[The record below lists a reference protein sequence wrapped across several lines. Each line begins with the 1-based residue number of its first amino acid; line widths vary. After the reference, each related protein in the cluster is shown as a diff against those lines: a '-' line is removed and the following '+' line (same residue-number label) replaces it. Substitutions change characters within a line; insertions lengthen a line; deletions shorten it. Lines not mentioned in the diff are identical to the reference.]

1 MTHRVAEALMNG
13 LLIIEWMIL
22 LYFFLLSSF
31 YGLLLTSAVLDI
43 RPHLQKERGENRR
56 RLLKSEIAPRITL
69 LAPAYNEAKTIA
81 ESLRALLGIQYP
93 NLEVVVINDGSKDE
107 TLRVLHDQFGL
118 AAVHP
123 IYQHQLHAKPV
134 RALYRSTIHPNLVVV
149 DKDNGGKADSLNAGL
164 NIASNELV
172 CAIDADTLV
181 EPDALQRMVRPFI
194 ESNEVVAAGGTIRPI
209 NGSVVKGG
217 RVVTAH
223 VPRRPMA
230 GVQVVE
236 YLRAFL
242 FGRLGWNRLGGN
254 MIISGAF
261 GLFRREAVIHAGGY
275 LHDTVGEDMELVVH
289 LRRIGYEER
298 QPQRVIFIPDPVAWT
313 EVPESFGALG
323 NQRDRWHRGLADV
336 LWRHRRLFF
345 NPSYGA
351 LGLLVFPY
359 FVFGE
364 LLAPVIE
371 AMGLL
376 IMILIIALG
385 EIDLSF
391 ACLFFLVAYGYG
403 ILLSLAA
410 LTIEEFTFHR
420 TATLMDRVWLVLW
433 CLFENIG
440 FRQLTVY
447 WRLRGLIKYARG
459 SRDWGVMT
467 RRGFPNTGATARLL
481 ICLAVMPATVAA
493 HEVPPPAVDTGT
505 VSFQG
510 SVPMAVEELDVVY
523 VAGREPALV
532 FKTAPDPPAPRRIR
546 PSESRVNLLDHIVD
560 VRSEPGCELRRE
572 PSTAA
577 LTVRAVGSGDL
588 PCPIL
593 LAVAQSGTGLD
604 LLSYQSLR
612 LRGSVSTPISIALAD
627 GRTVWRSSQF
637 LLEQRTGRLDVTLPL
652 IPAAKSIDLRD
663 VTMVAVIPQQG
674 NVVIRLEE
682 LSVAKWHAAP
692 KPHRRIGFWVWDYR
706 EATAQ
711 GSSLLDTCRSLQ
723 CGRLAVQM
731 PALDDPEEVW
741 RRYVGLLQAAEH
753 QGIEA
758 FALDGYPEAVLDA
771 QPLIKKVEHLREM
784 MQGRLP
790 AGVQLDIEPYLLD
803 GFLNHPQGYEKYLK
817 AHAQVKHAL
826 AGQARLSIVMPFW
839 LTSQTTRNRAV
850 AFAAMDLADEVAIM
864 SYRTD
869 LAELRDLVEDQLRY
883 ADLIGLPVWLAV
895 ETRPLPLE
903 EHVRLEHVTRLN
915 LATAYL
921 DRVNKRLVFA
931 PPSGGDAR
939 DWFRIVQRTTVR
951 PERLTFSGQARGQV
965 DAMIRGLDQAI
976 TNRSFSGV
984 LIHDYPGF
992 LALPTTAPPTTKA
1005 DP

>member
-1 MTHRVAEALMNG
+1 MTPGVAEALLNT
-13 LLIIEWMIL
+13 LLTIEWLIL
-22 LYFFLLSSF
+22 LYFLLLSSF
-31 YGLLLTSAVLDI
+31 YGLLLMSAILDI
-43 RPHLQKERGENRR
+43 RPHLQKARGENRR
-56 RLLKSEIAPRITL
+56 RLLKSEIAPRVTL

-93 NLEVVVINDGSKDE
+93 NLEVIVINDGSKDE

-118 AAVHP
+118 SAVHP
-123 IYQHQLHAKPV
+123 IYRHQLHTKPV
-134 RALYRSTIHPNLVVV
+134 RALYRSTIHSNLVVV
-149 DKDNGGKADSLNAGL
+149 DKENGGKADSLNAGL

-172 CAIDADTLV
+172 CAIDADTLI

-194 ESNEVVAAGGTIRPI
+194 ESNEVVAAGGTVRPV
-209 NGSVVKGG
+209 NGALVKGG
-217 RVVTAH
+217 RVVTVH

-275 LHDTVGEDMELVVH
+275 LHDTVGEDMELVVR
-289 LRRIGYEER
+289 LRRVGREER

-313 EVPESFGALG
+313 EVPESLHVLG

-371 AMGLL
+371 ATGLI
-376 IMILIIALG
+376 IMVSIIALG
-385 EIDLSF
+385 EMDSSF
-391 ACLFFLVAYGYG
+391 ACLFFLIAYGYG

-467 RRGFPNTGATARLL
+467 RRGFSKTGATARLL
-481 ICLAVMPATVAA
+481 IGLAAMPATAAA
-493 HEVPPPAVDTGT
+493 HELPPAAIGTGT
-505 VSFQG
+505 VSFHG
-510 SVPMAVEELDVVY
+510 NVPVAVQEADVVY
-523 VAGREPALV
+523 VSGHEPKLV

-546 PSESRVNLLDHIVD
+546 PAESRVNLLDHIVD
-560 VRSEPGCELRRE
+560 IRSEPGCEVLRE
-572 PSTAA
+572 PSTAV
-577 LTVRAVGSGDL
+577 LTVRTVGPGDR
-588 PCPIL
+588 PCPIRFI
-593 LAVAQSGTGLD
+593 VAQTGTKLD
-604 LLSYQSLR
+604 ILSYQSLT
-612 LRGSVSTPISIALAD
+612 LRGSVSIPISVALAD
-627 GRTVWRSSQF
+627 DRTVWRSAHF
-637 LLEQRTGRLDVTLPL
+637 YLEQRPGRFDVTLPL
-652 IPAAKSIDLRD
+652 MPAAKTIDLRD
-663 VTMVAVIPQQG
+663 VTVVSVIPAQG
-674 NVVIRLEE
+674 GVALRLDE
-682 LSVAKWHAAP
+682 LFVATGQAAP
-692 KPHRRIGFWVWDYR
+692 KPHRQIGFWVWDYR

-711 GSSLLDTCRSLQ
+711 GSSLLDVCRSLQ

-731 PALDDPEEVW
+731 PALSDPEEIW
-741 RRYVGLLQAAEH
+741 LRYTGLLQSA
-753 QGIEA
+753 QRQDIEA
-758 FALDGYPEAVLDA
+758 YALDGYPEAVLNA
-771 QPLIKKVEHLREM
+771 RPLLKKVERLREV

-803 GFLNHPQGYEKYLK
+803 GFLNDPQSYEKYLE
-817 AHAQVKHAL
+817 AHAQVKRAL

-839 LTSQTTRNRAV
+839 LTSQTARNRTV

-869 LAELRDLVEDQLRY
+869 PEELRDLVEDQLRY

-895 ETRPLPLE
+895 ETQPLPLE
-903 EHVRLEHVTRLN
+903 EHVRLEHVTRRG

-921 DRVNKRLVFA
+921 DRTGKRLVFA
-931 PPSGGDAR
+931 PPSGGDER

-951 PERLTFSGQARGQV
+951 PERLTFSGRPRREV
-965 DAMIRGLDQAI
+965 DAMIRELDQ
-976 TNRSFSGV
+976 TLHNRSFSGV

-992 LALPTTAPPTTKA
+992 IALPATRK

>member
-1 MTHRVAEALMNG
+1 MTDSLPEALLNC
-13 LLIIEWMIL
+13 LLIIEWVIL

-31 YGLLLTSAVLDI
+31 YGLLLTSAALDI

-56 RLLKSEIAPRITL
+56 RLLRSEIAPRITL

-93 NLEVVVINDGSKDE
+93 NLEVVVINDGSNDE

-118 AAVHP
+118 SAVHP
-123 IYQHQLHAKPV
+123 IYRHQLHTKPV

-172 CAIDADTLV
+172 CAIDADTLI

-194 ESNEVVAAGGTIRPI
+194 ESHEVVAAGGTVRPV
-209 NGSVVKGG
+209 NGAVVKGG
-217 RVVTAH
+217 RVVTVH
-223 VPRRPMA
+223 VPHRPMA

-275 LHDTVGEDMELVVH
+275 LHDTVGEDMELVVR
-289 LRRIGYEER
+289 LRRVGCEKR

-313 EVPESFGALG
+313 EVPESFRVLG
-323 NQRDRWHRGLADV
+323 NQRDRWQRGLADV

-364 LLAPVIE
+364 LLAPVVE
-371 AMGLL
+371 ATG
-376 IMILIIALG
+376 LIIMALIITLG
-385 EIDLSF
+385 EMDSSF
-391 ACLFFLVAYGYG
+391 VFLFFLVAYGYG
-403 ILLSLAA
+403 VLLSLAA
-410 LTIEEFTFHR
+410 LTIEEFTFFR
-420 TATLMDRVWLVLW
+420 TATLMDRVWLILW

-467 RRGFPNTGATARLL
+467 RRGFSKAGATARLL
-481 ICLAVMPATVAA
+481 ICLAVMPATAAA
-493 HEVPPPAVDTGT
+493 HELPPAAIGTGA
-505 VSFQG
+505 VSFHG
-510 SVPMAVEELDVVY
+510 SAPMTVEEVDVVY

-532 FKTAPDPPAPRRIR
+532 FKTTPNPPAPRRIR
-546 PSESRVNLLDHIVD
+546 PAGSRGNLLDHIVE
-560 VRSEPGCELRRE
+560 VRSEPGCELLRE
-572 PSTAA
+572 PSAA
-577 LTVRAVGSGDL
+577 GLTVRTSGREDR

-593 LAVAQSGTGLD
+593 IAVAQTGTRLD
-604 LLSYQSLR
+604 LLSFQSLT
-612 LRGSVSTPISIALAD
+612 LRGSLSASISVALAD
-627 GRTVWRSSQF
+627 SRTEWRSALSV
-637 LLEQRTGRLDVTLPL
+637 LGQRPGRFDVTLPL
-652 IPAAKSIDLRD
+652 MPAAKAIDLRD
-663 VTMVAVIPQQG
+663 VTTVALIPQQG
-674 NVVIRLEE
+674 GVVLRLDE
-682 LSVAKWHAAP
+682 LSVAKGQATP
-692 KPHRRIGFWVWDYR
+692 TPHRRIGFWVWDYR
-706 EATAQ
+706 DATAQ
-711 GSSLLDTCRSLQ
+711 GSSLLEGCRSLQ
-723 CGRLAVQM
+723 CSRLAVQM
-731 PALDDPEEVW
+731 PALGDPENVW
-741 RRYVGLLQAAEH
+741 LRYAGLLQAA
-753 QGIEA
+753 QQQDIEA
-758 FALDGYPEAVLDA
+758 VALDGYPEAVLDA
-771 QPLIKKVEHLREM
+771 RPLIKKVERLREVM
-784 MQGRLP
+784 HGRLP

-803 GFLNHPQGYEKYLK
+803 GFLNDPQGYEKYLD

-839 LTSQTTRNRAV
+839 LTSQTVSSRAV

-864 SYRTD
+864 SYRTE
-869 LAELRDLVEDQLRY
+869 LVELRDLVEDQLRY

-903 EHVRLEHVTRLN
+903 EHVRLEHVTRRE
-915 LATAYL
+915 LATAFL
-921 DRVNKRLVFA
+921 DRAGKRLVFA
-931 PPSGGDAR
+931 PPSGGSER
-939 DWFRIVQRTTVR
+939 DWFRIVQRTAIR
-951 PERLTFSGQARGQV
+951 PERLTFSERPRRHV
-965 DAMIRGLDQAI
+965 EAMIRGLDQ
-976 TNRSFSGV
+976 TVPNRSFSGV

-992 LALPTTAPPTTKA
+992 LALPATKDPP
-1005 DP
+1005 

>member
-1 MTHRVAEALMNG
+1 MTPGVAEALLNA
-13 LLIIEWMIL
+13 LLTIEWLIL

-31 YGLLLTSAVLDI
+31 YGLLLMSAVLDI
-43 RPHLQKERGENRR
+43 RPHLRKARDENRR

-93 NLEVVVINDGSKDE
+93 NLEVIVINDGSKDE

-118 AAVHP
+118 SAVHP
-123 IYQHQLHAKPV
+123 IYRHQLHTKPV
-134 RALYRSTIHPNLVVV
+134 RALYRSTIHSNLVVV
-149 DKDNGGKADSLNAGL
+149 DKENGGKADSLNAGL

-172 CAIDADTLV
+172 CAIDADTLI

-194 ESNEVVAAGGTIRPI
+194 ESNEVVAAGGTVRPV
-209 NGSVVKGG
+209 NGALVKGG
-217 RVVTAH
+217 RVVTVH

-275 LHDTVGEDMELVVH
+275 LHDTVGEDMELVVR
-289 LRRIGYEER
+289 LRRIGCEER

-313 EVPESFGALG
+313 EVPESLHVLG

-371 AMGLL
+371 AMGLI
-376 IMILIIALG
+376 IMVAILALG
-385 EIDLSF
+385 EMDSSF

-433 CLFENIG
+433 CLVENIG

-447 WRLRGLIKYARG
+447 WRLRGLSKYARG

-467 RRGFPNTGATARLL
+467 RRGFSNTGATARLL
-481 ICLAVMPATVAA
+481 IGLAAIPATAAA
-493 HEVPPPAVDTGT
+493 HEFPPAAIGTGT
-505 VSFQG
+505 VSFYG
-510 SVPMAVEELDVVY
+510 NVPMMVQEVDVIY
-523 VAGREPALV
+523 VSGREPRLV
-532 FKTAPDPPAPRRIR
+532 FKAAPDPPAPRRIR
-546 PSESRVNLLDHIVD
+546 PVESRVNLLNHIVD
-560 VRSEPGCELRRE
+560 VRSESGCDVLRE
-572 PSTAA
+572 PSTAV
-577 LTVRAVGSGDL
+577 LTVRTVGPDDR

-593 LAVAQSGTGLD
+593 FAVAQTGTRLD
-604 LLSYQSLR
+604 LLSYQSLT
-612 LRGSVSTPISIALAD
+612 LRGSASAPISVALAD
-627 GRTVWRSSQF
+627 DRTVWRSAQF
-637 LLEQRTGRLDVTLPL
+637 FLDQRPGRFDVTLPL
-652 IPAAKSIDLRD
+652 MPGAKGIDLRD
-663 VTMVAVIPQQG
+663 VTVVSVIPEQG
-674 NVVIRLEE
+674 DVALQLDE
-682 LSVAKWHAAP
+682 LSVARGQAAS

-711 GSSLLDTCRSLQ
+711 GSSLLDVCRSLH

-731 PALDDPEEVW
+731 PAINDPEETW
-741 RRYVGLLQAAEH
+741 LRYVGLLQTAQRQH
-753 QGIEA
+753 IEA

-771 QPLIKKVEHLREM
+771 GPLLKKVERLREV
-784 MQGRLP
+784 MQGQLP

-803 GFLNHPQGYEKYLK
+803 GFLNDPQGYEKYLET
-817 AHAQVKHAL
+817 HAQVKRAL

-839 LTSQTTRNRAV
+839 LTSQQARNRAV

-895 ETRPLPLE
+895 ETQPLPLE
-903 EHVRLEHVTRLN
+903 EHVRLEHVTRRD

-921 DRVNKRLVFA
+921 DRAGKRLVFA
-931 PPSGGDAR
+931 PPSRGDER
-939 DWFRIVQRTTVR
+939 DWFRIVQRTTIQ
-951 PERLTFSGQARGQV
+951 PERLTFSERPRREV
-965 DAMIRGLDQAI
+965 DAMLRGLDQ
-976 TNRSFSGV
+976 TLPNRSFSGV
-984 LIHDYPGF
+984 MIHDYPGF
-992 LALPTTAPPTTKA
+992 IALPAIKE

>member
-1 MTHRVAEALMNG
+1 MTPGVAQALLNA
-13 LLIIEWMIL
+13 LLTIEWVIL

-31 YGLLLTSAVLDI
+31 YGLLLMSAVLDI

-93 NLEVVVINDGSKDE
+93 NLEVIVINDGSKDE
-107 TLRVLHDQFGL
+107 TLGVLHDQFGL
-118 AAVHP
+118 SAVHP
-123 IYQHQLHAKPV
+123 IYRQQLHTKPV

-149 DKDNGGKADSLNAGL
+149 DKENGGKADSLNAGL
-164 NIASNELV
+164 NIAANELV
-172 CAIDADTLV
+172 CAIDADTLI

-194 ESNEVVAAGGTIRPI
+194 ESNEVVAAGGTVRPV
-209 NGSVVKGG
+209 NGALVKGG
-217 RVVTAH
+217 RVVTVH

-275 LHDTVGEDMELVVH
+275 LHDTVGEDMELVVR
-289 LRRIGYEER
+289 LRRVGYEER

-313 EVPESFGALG
+313 EVPESLDVLG

-371 AMGLL
+371 ATGLI
-376 IMILIIALG
+376 IMISITALG
-385 EIDLSF
+385 EMDPSF

-420 TATLMDRVWLVLW
+420 TATLMDRVWLVIW

-440 FRQLTVY
+440 FRQFTVY

-459 SRDWGVMT
+459 SRDWGAMT
-467 RRGFPNTGATARLL
+467 RRGFSNTGATVRLL
-481 ICLAVMPATVAA
+481 LGLAAVPATVAA
-493 HEVPPPAVDTGT
+493 HEVSPAVVGTGA
-505 VSFQG
+505 VSFQEN
-510 SVPMAVEELDVVY
+510 VPMAVQEVDVIY
-523 VAGREPALV
+523 VSGREPRLV
-532 FKTAPDPPAPRRIR
+532 LKAAADPPAPRRIR
-546 PSESRVNLLDHIVD
+546 PSGSRVNILDHIVD
-560 VRSEPGCELRRE
+560 VRSEPGCKILRE
-572 PSTAA
+572 PSTAV
-577 LTVRAVGSGDL
+577 LTVRTVGPGDR
-588 PCPIL
+588 PCPVL
-593 LAVAQSGTGLD
+593 FAVAQTGTRLD
-604 LLSYQSLR
+604 LLSYQSLT
-612 LRGSVSTPISIALAD
+612 LRGSVSAPISVTLAD
-627 GRTVWRSSQF
+627 SRTNWRGIQS
-637 LLEQRTGRLDVTLPL
+637 LLEQRPGRFDVTLPL
-652 IPAAKSIDLRD
+652 MPGAKGIDLRD
-663 VTMVAVIPQQG
+663 VTMVAVVPQHSD
-674 NVVIRLEE
+674 VVLQLDE
-682 LSVAKWHAAP
+682 LSVATGQAAP

-711 GSSLLDTCRSLQ
+711 GSSLLDVCQSFQ
-723 CGRLAVQM
+723 CSRLAVQM
-731 PALDDPEEVW
+731 PALGDPEEIW
-741 RRYVGLLQAAEH
+741 LRYAGLLQAA
-753 QGIEA
+753 QRQDIEA

-771 QPLIKKVEHLREM
+771 RPLLKKVERLRKV
-784 MQGRLP
+784 MQGQLP

-803 GFLNHPQGYEKYLK
+803 AFLNDARGYEKYLE
-817 AHAQVKHAL
+817 AHAQVKRAL
-826 AGQARLSIVMPFW
+826 GGQARLSIVMPFW
-839 LTSQTTRNRAV
+839 LTSQTAHNRAV

-883 ADLIGLPVWLAV
+883 ADLIDLPVWLAV
-895 ETRPLPLE
+895 ETQPLPLE
-903 EHVRLEHVTRLN
+903 EHVRLEHVTRRG

-921 DRVNKRLVFA
+921 DRAGKRLVFA
-931 PPSGGDAR
+931 PPSGGDEQ

-951 PERLTFSGQARGQV
+951 PERLTFSGRPRRDV
-965 DAMIRGLDQAI
+965 DAMIQRLDQ
-976 TNRSFSGV
+976 TLPNRSFSGV

-992 LALPTTAPPTTKA
+992 LALPAIKE